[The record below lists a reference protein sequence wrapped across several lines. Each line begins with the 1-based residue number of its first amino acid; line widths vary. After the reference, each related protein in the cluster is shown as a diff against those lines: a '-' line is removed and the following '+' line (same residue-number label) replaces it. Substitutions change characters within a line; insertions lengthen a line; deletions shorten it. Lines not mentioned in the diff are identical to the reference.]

1 MEESSYEEEEAPQ
14 EEEDENTRV
23 TKECLEA
30 FHQKDSICEA
40 SIFKTVKKYF
50 NAGGTPEEVVNVL
63 AESFEGIGNLARQ
76 LVLWLEFCGES
87 TSGIESMVEDHVK
100 DLLEEHF
107 DPKKADTIFSEEGD
121 LPGWLGEMIS
131 YPTWRNLFYSL
142 ADKHP
147 DCIMLNFTIKLI
159 SDAGFTDEISSVST
173 ASQQIDVFS
182 RILKTSVASILRFR
196 GSSLENIIS
205 DLVKLVCSSKHTYFY
220 TIALLHQACKD
231 RGTGYKLRYLS
242 QELERRARKMGRDTC
257 YITLA
262 MCGAAA
268 YPTIYQSLTS
278 MLTLSKNALNSGDV
292 TTLYQLYSAE
302 DPPPVAFLRL
312 PQLFELLIDALYS
325 PSEKS
330 RNTEHND
337 KYIYVLA
344 YGVSVTERWDGDER
358 RSINTKRLEQTINAI
373 EKTHALAKLDDMQE
387 WLCNIETVF
396 KYLKYPVVSMGI
408 IKYCK
413 VVTMDS
419 SYFKGVT
426 DSVPL
431 HLIMIDEIA
440 NNHPLH
446 HETVFEFLKPLFER
460 SHEHLQELEQIEIRK
475 MIIDRMV
482 HLLCVGHVIPVIQYM
497 RYCLDNETADK
508 SLIRHF
514 AAEVMEVTTSPYSPE
529 FIAEFLPIAKNPDI
543 TAPLRN
549 INESDSISQFIDY
562 CGG

>member
-1 MEESSYEEEEAPQ
+1 MEDLSQDDGEMPL
-14 EEEDENTRV
+14 EEDENV
-23 TKECLEA
+23 KVIKECLEA
-30 FHQKDSICEA
+30 FHSKDSICEA

-63 AESFEGIGNLARQ
+63 AESFQGIGNLARQ

-87 TSGIESMVEDHVK
+87 QNDTEKLVEDHVK
-100 DLLEEHF
+100 ELLEEHF
-107 DPKKADTIFSEEGD
+107 DPKKADTIFSDEGD

-182 RILKTSVASILRFR
+182 RILKTSIASILTFR
-196 GSSLENIIS
+196 GSSLQDIIS

-220 TIALLHQACKD
+220 TIALLHQAAKEK
-231 RGTGYKLRYLS
+231 GTGYKLRYLS
-242 QELERRARKMGRDTC
+242 QELERRARQMGRDTC
-257 YITLA
+257 NITLS
-262 MCGAAA
+262 MSGAAA

-292 TTLYQLYSAE
+292 TTIYHLYSGE

-325 PSEKS
+325 PSARS
-330 RNTEHND
+330 RNAEHSD

-358 RSINTKRLEQTINAI
+358 RSVNTKRLEQTINAI
-373 EKTHALAKLDDMQE
+373 EKTHKLAQLDDQQE
-387 WLCNIETVF
+387 WFCNIETVF
-396 KYLKYPVVSMGI
+396 KHLKYPVVSMGI

-413 VVTMDS
+413 QVTFDQ
-419 SYFKGVT
+419 SYFKGVSDT
-426 DSVPL
+426 VPL
-431 HLIMIDEIA
+431 HLMLIDEIA

-446 HETVFEFLKPLFER
+446 HDTVLQFLKQLFER

-482 HLLCVGHVIPVIQYM
+482 HLLCDGHVIPVIQYM
-497 RYCLDNETADK
+497 RHCLDNETVDK

-514 AAEVMEVTTSPYSPE
+514 AAEVMEVTGTPYSPE
-529 FIAEFLPIAKNPDI
+529 FITEFLPIAKNPDV
-543 TAPLRN
+543 TSSLRN
-549 INESDSISQFIDY
+549 INESDSISQFIEY